1 VFFDE
6 VQVERHHWNQSV
18 LLKPQQPLD
27 AERLEQALGQCW
39 SITTRCVWA
48 LPRRKA
54 SGSDLPWPPAHSV
67 LWRREVA
74 DAAALEALGREAQPA
89 WTWPAARCC
98 GRCWPVPGEQRL
110 LLVIHHLAVDGVSWR
125 ILFEDLQQAYEQG
138 AQTQLPARTNSVR
151 DWAGNCRTT
160 PEVKRRRNGITGKRN
175 CKVPTP
181 TCRANA
187 PKAAWPTSTAV
198 RWLPSFRG
206 KPPASCCKAPAA
218 YRTQVNDLLLCALAR
233 VIGRWSG
240 RDDTLIQLEGH
251 GREAL
256 FDALDLTRTV
266 GWFTSLFPVR
276 LGRCEAL
283 GSNLRLVKEQL
294 RAIPD
299 KGLGWGRCATWATK
313 ACRPSWQ
320 RCRCR
325 ASPSTTWASSTA
337 VLRPRTARCSCRPAR
352 PWARTRARWRRWAT
366 G

>member
-1 VFFDE
+1 
-6 VQVERHHWNQSV
+6 
-18 LLKPQQPLD
+18 
-27 AERLEQALGQCW
+27 
-39 SITTRCVWA
+39 
-48 LPRRKA
+48 
-54 SGSDLPWPPAHSV
+54 
-67 LWRREVA
+67 
-74 DAAALEALGREAQPA
+74 
-89 WTWPAARCC
+89 
-98 GRCWPVPGEQRL
+98 
-110 LLVIHHLAVDGVSWR
+110 VSWR

-138 AQTQLPARTNSVR
+138 AQAQLPARTSSVR
-151 DWAGNCRTT
+151 DWAGQLQDYARGDAAQQRDYWQAQLQGADTDLPCERPEGSLANQHGRSVATQLSRETT
-160 PEVKRRRNGITGKRN
+160 RKLLQE
-175 CKVPTP
+175 
-181 TCRANA
+181 
-187 PKAAWPTSTAV
+187 
-198 RWLPSFRG
+198 
-206 KPPASCCKAPAA
+206 APAA

-299 KGLGWGRCATWATK
+299 KGLGWARCATWATK

-352 PWARTRARWRRWAT
+352 PWAGPEPVGGAGQLADAQWPGVRRRVQHGLALQHADVRRSH
-366 G
+366 GAAPGG